1 MAAVHEFSIAQALVE
16 AAVEEARRAG
26 AMRVNKLN
34 CRIGTLR
41 QVNDWLMQEAF
52 GIARADTLCAE
63 AVLVIKKTY
72 LRATC
77 PQCRVA
83 FAVRDWDWTCPTCG
97 SLGADPAGGDELEL
111 LSLEAEVPDESR
123 SS

>member
-1 MAAVHEFSIAQALVE
+1 MHEFSIAQALVD

-26 AMRVNKLN
+26 AQRVNKLT
-34 CRIGTLR
+34 CRIGALR

-52 GIARADTLCAE
+52 GIARTDTLCADAE
-63 AVLVIKKTY
+63 LVIEKTY

-77 PQCRVA
+77 PRCRVT

-97 SLGADPAGGDELEL
+97 ALGENPAGGDELEL